1 MVHLSQ
7 ELLGNLHVEGICL
20 KNKNHTKGNQNERD
34 GGVGKRESAVTSFEH
49 LDPAVPEIR

>member
-7 ELLGNLHVEGICL
+7 ELLGNLYVEGICL
-20 KNKNHTKGNQNERD
+20 KNKNHIKGNQNERD